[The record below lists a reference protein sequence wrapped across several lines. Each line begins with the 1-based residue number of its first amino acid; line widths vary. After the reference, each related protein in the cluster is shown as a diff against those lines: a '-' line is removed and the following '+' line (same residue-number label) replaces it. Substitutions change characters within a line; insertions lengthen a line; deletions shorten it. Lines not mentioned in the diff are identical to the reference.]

1 MNLDNICLEIFFY
14 FPNVTFYSN
23 LKAKRQEDSKEKVGE
38 FVKIKIIDGCYTIHI
53 YTMYTMYPIY
63 MCYICYLCCVFVN
76 KKHQASKA

>member
-23 LKAKRQEDSKEKVGE
+23 LKAKRQEDSEEKVGE

-53 YTMYTMYPIY
+53 YHMYAMYLIY
-63 MCYICYLCCVFVN
+63 IYAIYAIYAVYV
-76 KKHQASKA
+76 